1 VYYSKNGINK
11 RKSIIMIYTVTLN
24 PALDR
29 FLEVQELRND
39 DANRI
44 ESEKSYAGGK
54 GIDASRVI
62 QVLGGQSVALGFIG
76 GFNGM
81 ELEQRLLRQGVVCDF
96 VETRGETRTNII
108 IYVLSTGSYTTFN
121 AKGPDVNEVETKEL
135 LDKIR
140 GLNDVSY
147 MIVSGS
153 VPKGVAHDIY
163 RQIVDI
169 VRKKGAFV
177 ALDAD
182 GEVMRQGIEAGPS
195 IIKPNIHELGRLMS
209 RSITDVESALE
220 AAKELKKKEI
230 DIILVS
236 MGAKGALLVSDSV
249 CLMAV
254 PPKIKKGSTVGAGD
268 SLLAGFVLGHF
279 QGRRLS
285 ECLRFGVAAGA
296 ASSMTPGTELCRKED
311 VEALV
316 PKVEIKEV

>member
-1 VYYSKNGINK
+1 
-11 RKSIIMIYTVTLN
+11 MIYTVTAN

-29 FLEVQELRND
+29 YLEVQELRSD

-62 QVLGGQSVALGFIG
+62 QVLGGRSIALGFIG

-81 ELEQRLLRQGVVCDF
+81 ELEQRLLRQGVICDF
-96 VETRGETRTNII
+96 VETRGDTRTNII
-108 IYVLSTGSYTTFN
+108 IYVRSTGSYTTFN
-121 AKGPDVNEVETKEL
+121 AKGPDVNEVEEREL

-140 GLNDVSY
+140 EIEDASY

-153 VPKGVAHDIY
+153 IPRGVSIDIY

-169 VRKKGAFV
+169 ARKKGAFV

-182 GEVMRQGIEAGPS
+182 GDVMKYGIEAGPS
-195 IIKPNIHELGRLMS
+195 IIKPNIHELGRLMG
-209 RSITDVESALE
+209 REITDIGGALE
-220 AAKELKKKEI
+220 AAGELKKRQI

-236 MGAKGALLVSDSV
+236 MGAKGALLVSDSAR
-249 CLMAV
+249 LIAV
-254 PPKIKKGSTVGAGD
+254 PPKITLGSTVGAGD
-268 SLLAGFVLGHF
+268 SLLAAFVLGHS
-279 QGRRLS
+279 QGWEFS

-296 ASSMTPGTELCRKED
+296 AAAMAQGTELCKRED
-311 VEALV
+311 VEALM
-316 PKVEIKEV
+316 PKVDIKEV

>member
-1 VYYSKNGINK
+1 
-11 RKSIIMIYTVTLN
+11 MIYTITAN

-62 QVLGGQSVALGFIG
+62 QVLGGRSIALGFIG

-81 ELEQRLLRQGVVCDF
+81 ELEQRLLRQGVICDF
-96 VETRGETRTNII
+96 VETRGDTRTNII
-108 IYVLSTGSYTTFN
+108 IYVRSTGSYTTFN
-121 AKGPDVNEVETKEL
+121 AKGPDVNEVEAREL
-135 LDKIR
+135 LDKIKEIE
-140 GLNDVSY
+140 DVSY

-153 VPKGVAHDIY
+153 IPRGVSIDIY

-169 VRKKGAFV
+169 ARKKGAFV

-182 GEVMRQGIEAGPS
+182 GDVMKHGIEAGPS
-195 IIKPNIHELGRLMS
+195 IIKPNIHELGRLMGREIS
-209 RSITDVESALE
+209 DIGGALE
-220 AAKELKKKEI
+220 AATELKKRQI

-236 MGAKGALLVSDSV
+236 MGAKGALLVSDSTR
-249 CLMAV
+249 LIAV
-254 PPKIKKGSTVGAGD
+254 PPKITLGSTVGAGD
-268 SLLAGFVLGHF
+268 SLLAAFVLGHF
-279 QGRRLS
+279 QGWQLS

-296 ASSMTPGTELCRKED
+296 AAAMTPGTELCKRDD
-311 VEALV
+311 VEALM
-316 PKVEIKEV
+316 PKVDIKEV

>member
-1 VYYSKNGINK
+1 
-11 RKSIIMIYTVTLN
+11 MIYTVTLN

-29 FLEVQELRND
+29 AIEVQELRSD

-62 QVLGGQSVALGFIG
+62 QVLGAQSIALGFVG

-81 ELEQRLLRQGVVCDF
+81 ELEQRLLRQGVICDF
-96 VETRGETRTNII
+96 VETRGDTRTNIL
-108 IYVLSTGSYTTFN
+108 IYVLSTGTYTTLN
-121 AKGPDVNEVETKEL
+121 AKGPDVNEVEVKEL

-147 MIVSGS
+147 MIISGS
-153 VPKGVAHDIY
+153 IPRGVSQDIY
-163 RQIVDI
+163 RQIIDI

-182 GEVMRQGIEAGPS
+182 GEVMRHGIEAGPS
-195 IIKPNIHELGRLMS
+195 IIKPNIHELGRLMN
-209 RSITDVESALE
+209 REITDIQGALK
-220 AAKELKKKEI
+220 AAEELKKKEI
-230 DIILVS
+230 DIVLVS
-236 MGAKGALLVSDSV
+236 MGGKGALLVSDSAR
-249 CLMAV
+249 LIAV
-254 PPKIKKGSTVGAGD
+254 PPKISLGSTVGAGD
-268 SLLAGFVLGHF
+268 SLLAAFVLGHF

-296 ASSMTPGTELCRKED
+296 ASSMTPGTELCKRED
-311 VEALV
+311 VEALM
-316 PKVEIKEV
+316 PKVEIREV

>member
-1 VYYSKNGINK
+1 
-11 RKSIIMIYTVTLN
+11 MIYTVTAN

-29 FLEVQELRND
+29 FIEVQELRND

-96 VETRGETRTNII
+96 VETRGDTRTNII
-108 IYVLSTGSYTTFN
+108 IYVRSTGSYTTFN

-140 GLNDVSY
+140 RLEDVSY
-147 MIVSGS
+147 MIISGS
-153 VPKGVAHDIY
+153 IPTGVGLDIY

-169 VRKKGAFV
+169 ARKKGAFV

-182 GEVMRQGIEAGPS
+182 GEVMRNGIEAGPS
-195 IIKPNIHELGRLMS
+195 IIKPNIHELGRLMGRDIS
-209 RSITDVESALE
+209 DIKGALD
-220 AAKELKKKEI
+220 AAVELKKKEI

-236 MGAKGALLVSDSV
+236 MGGKGALLVSDSTR
-249 CLMAV
+249 LIAV
-254 PPKIKKGSTVGAGD
+254 PPKITLGSTVGAGD
-268 SLLAGFVLGHF
+268 SLLAAFVLGHF

-296 ASSMTPGTELCRKED
+296 ASSMTPGTELCKRED
-311 VEALV
+311 VEALM
-316 PKVEIKEV
+316 PKVDIKEV